1 MASSSSSRTALTWAP
16 TRRLMNVGDLSRDD
30 DFLSGLL
37 VEKLGTEGVPL
48 LVHKMDGSRRFPR
61 VDAQDLFAI
70 VRRVR
75 VFHSLLASGAKSFS
89 VRSRSGVGGGDSAR

>member
-1 MASSSSSRTALTWAP
+1 MASSSSSRTSLTWAP
-16 TRRLMNVGDLSRDD
+16 TRRLMNVSDLSRDD

-37 VEKLGTEGVPL
+37 VEKLGTEGIPL

-61 VDAQDLFAI
+61 VDVGDLLNI

-75 VFHSLLASGAKSFS
+75 
-89 VRSRSGVGGGDSAR
+89 